1 MDSSQSAH
9 HIDSAKSSQPQYNP
23 SRRREKPQLSCNPC
37 RRRKSRCDRRRPCS
51 SCVARGQTCTY
62 PDNGP
67 STSGSSKSSSKTAP
81 TAQSNMH
88 DRLVQLE
95 RLVMSVMSS
104 SAAAANMHANTD
116 AGLQQ
121 LVPTPTNTLPEDT
134 PIGERSE
141 CGSMRISSSELR
153 YIGGDHW
160 VAILEGIADLKDHVD
175 REEQR
180 RLAESPGQ
188 AADETEVIGGKRGS
202 NVQSQ
207 SQGGA
212 ILLYGRCRPASR
224 EEILAALPPRYAVD
238 RYISRYFNYLDLVSS
253 AAVHGPVFLREY
265 EAFWADPSAVP
276 IMWVGLLFSMICL
289 ACVASNQ
296 ADNPDAELQSLQ
308 FDLYREKT
316 VQCLIMGEYTKSG
329 PYVLETVINYIYAEF
344 CVYRDANKDMWFL
357 LAIEVNLAMRMGYHR
372 DPSHF
377 PGISPFQ
384 GEMRRRVWA
393 TVLMSDIMISNQMG
407 MPRMISDW
415 KCDTAEPRNLNDA
428 DFDEDTKELPPPR
441 PETEL
446 TTALGIIAR
455 RRVLKALG
463 IISDLTNRV
472 KVCSYEEVM
481 QVDQILHDAAASIPA
496 PLKWRP
502 MAASVTDSPQVI
514 IARLFIRHLIYKG
527 QMMLHQRFL
536 SAQSP
541 SNQEDSSRYS
551 RQACIDASL
560 GSLELQSVLDEE
572 TCPGGQLHAMRW
584 RFTSLMNHQFLTA
597 AMILCSS
604 LHNERTMERKDEIR
618 RALQRARAVWT
629 RRSSTSKE
637 AKRAADTVGIVLSKT
652 GVGASGSDPP
662 LGLDEQADNIMAMPD
677 SSGGCGLESD
687 NTMLDN
693 MSFHDSDRFIMPGIL
708 GTLVPS
714 ALQDQSMSYDV
725 DGTAA
730 LNDWIFMNWDNS
742 GGNGMYPG

>member
-1 MDSSQSAH
+1 MDSSKSAH
-9 HIDSAKSSQPQYNP
+9 PIDSATSSQPHYNP

-37 RRRKSRCDRRRPCS
+37 RRRKSRCDRKRPCS
-51 SCVARGQTCTY
+51 FCAARGQTCTY
-62 PDNGP
+62 PENG
-67 STSGSSKSSSKTAP
+67 STVGGSSRTPP

-104 SAAAANMHANTD
+104 SAAAGNVHANTD
-116 AGLQQ
+116 AGVRQ
-121 LVPTPTNTLPEDT
+121 LVPTPTDTMPEDT
-134 PIGERSE
+134 PIDGRSE
-141 CGSMRISSSELR
+141 CGSMRISASELR

-160 VAILEGIADLKDHVD
+160 VAILEGIADLKDHAD
-175 REEQR
+175 REEQL
-180 RLAESPGQ
+180 RLAESLGQTADDSEDVGSSRDSNAPGQ
-188 AADETEVIGGKRGS
+188 SRD
-202 NVQSQ
+202 
-207 SQGGA
+207 GA
-212 ILLYGRCRPASR
+212 ILLYGGCYPVSQ

-238 RYISRYFNYLDLVSS
+238 RYVSRYFNYLDLVSP
-253 AAVHGPVFLREY
+253 AAVHGPVFLREH
-265 EAFWADPSAVP
+265 EAFWADPSAAP

-289 ACVASNQ
+289 ASLASNQ
-296 ADNPDAELQSLQ
+296 PENPETEIQSLQ

-329 PYVLETVINYIYAEF
+329 PHVLETVINYIYAEF
-344 CVYRDANKDMWFL
+344 CVCTDANKDMWFL

-372 DPSHF
+372 DASHF

-415 KCDTAEPRNLNDA
+415 MCDTAEPRNLNDA
-428 DFDEDTKELPPPR
+428 DFDEETRELPPPR

-463 IISDLTNRV
+463 IIADLTNRV
-472 KVCSYEEVM
+472 KPCAYEEVM
-481 QVDQILHDAAASIPA
+481 QVDRILHDAAASIPA
-496 PLKWRP
+496 PLKWKP

-514 IARLFIRHLIYKG
+514 IARLFIRHLLYKG

-536 SAQSP
+536 SAHCP
-541 SNQEDSSRYS
+541 SNEEDSFRYS
-551 RQACIDASL
+551 RQVCIDTSL
-560 GSLELQSVLDEE
+560 GALELQNVLDEE
-572 TCPGGQLHAMRW
+572 TCAGGQLHAMRW
-584 RFTSLMNHQFLTA
+584 RVTSIMNHQFLTA
-597 AMILCSS
+597 AMILCAS
-604 LHNERTMERKDEIR
+604 LHHGRAMDRKDEIR
-618 RALQRARAVWT
+618 RALQRARAVWI

-637 AKRAADTVGIVLSKT
+637 AKKAADTVGNVLSRI
-652 GVGASGSDPP
+652 GIGA
-662 LGLDEQADNIMAMPD
+662 
-677 SSGGCGLESD
+677 
-687 NTMLDN
+687 T
-693 MSFHDSDRFIMPGIL
+693 DRFIMPGIL

-714 ALQDQSMSYDV
+714 VLQDQNMSYDV
-725 DGTAA
+725 DSTAPP
-730 LNDWIFMNWDNS
+730 NEWMFMNWDNS

>member
-1 MDSSQSAH
+1 MDSAQFAH
-9 HIDSAKSSQPQYNP
+9 QIDSAKSSQPQYNP

-37 RRRKSRCDRRRPCS
+37 RRRKSRCDRKRPCS
-51 SCVARGQTCTY
+51 SCAARGQTCTY
-62 PDNGP
+62 PENG
-67 STSGSSKSSSKTAP
+67 STAGGSSRTAP
-81 TAQSNMH
+81 TTQSNMH

-104 SAAAANMHANTD
+104 SATAANVQAGTD
-116 AGLQQ
+116 AGVRQ
-121 LVPTPTNTLPEDT
+121 LVPTPTDTLPEDAL
-134 PIGERSE
+134 IDERSE
-141 CGSMRISSSELR
+141 CGSMRISASELR

-180 RLAESPGQ
+180 RLAESSGQ
-188 AADETEVIGGKRGS
+188 TADDPEDIGGSRDS
-202 NVQSQ
+202 NARAQSRD
-207 SQGGA
+207 GA

-296 ADNPDAELQSLQ
+296 AENPETEIQSLQ

-344 CVYRDANKDMWFL
+344 CVCTDANKDMWFL

-393 TVLMSDIMISNQMG
+393 TVLMSDTMISNQMG

-428 DFDEDTKELPPPR
+428 DFDEDAKELPPPR

-446 TTALGIIAR
+446 TTASGIIAR

-472 KVCSYEEVM
+472 KLCSYEEVM
-481 QVDQILHDAAASIPA
+481 EVDRILHDAAASIPA
-496 PLKWRP
+496 LLKWKP
-502 MAASVTDSPQVI
+502 MAASVTDLPQVI

-541 SNQEDSSRYS
+541 SNQEDSFRYS
-551 RQACIDASL
+551 RQACIDASM
-560 GSLELQSVLDEE
+560 GSLELQNVLDEE
-572 TCPGGQLHAMRW
+572 TCAGGQLQAMRW
-584 RFTSLMNHQFLTA
+584 RFTSIMNHQFLTA

-604 LHNERTMERKDEIR
+604 LHHERVMERKDEIR
-618 RALQRARAVWT
+618 RALQRARAVWI

-637 AKRAADTVGIVLSKT
+637 AKRAADTVGIVLSRI

-662 LGLDEQADNIMAMPD
+662 LGLDEHAGNNSSVMAMPD
-677 SSGGCGLESD
+677 LSGGLGLEPD
-687 NTMLDN
+687 TTMPDN
-693 MSFHDSDRFIMPGIL
+693 MSFQDPERFTMPGIL
-708 GTLVPS
+708 ETLVPS
-714 ALQDQSMSYDV
+714 VLQNHLTSYDV
-725 DGTAA
+725 DSTAPP
-730 LNDWIFMNWDNS
+730 NEWMFMNWDNS